1 MMADL
6 ARVLVVLGV
15 ALAGLGVVLLAAD
28 RLGLGRL
35 PGDLDLSIGPV
46 RVWIPVVTSV
56 VLSVL
61 ATIALN
67 LWIRR

>member
-1 MMADL
+1 MMTDL
-6 ARVLVVLGV
+6 ARALLVIGVLLV
-15 ALAGLGVVLLAAD
+15 LAGGLFLLAD

-35 PGDLDLSIGPV
+35 PGDLDLTIGPI
-46 RVWIPVVTSV
+46 RVWIPVGTSI

>member
-1 MMADL
+1 MAEL
-6 ARVLVVLGV
+6 AR
-15 ALAGLGVVLLAAD
+15 ALIVLGVVLAVAGGLFLLAD

-35 PGDLDLSIGPV
+35 PGDLDLTIGPV
-46 RVWIPVVTSV
+46 RVWIPVVTSIV
-56 VLSVL
+56 ISVL

>member
-6 ARVLVVLGV
+6 ARALVVLGLFV
-15 ALAGLGVVLLAAD
+15 AGTGVVLLLAD

-46 RVWIPVVTSV
+46 RVWIPLVTSI

-67 LWIRR
+67 LWSRR

>member
-1 MMADL
+1 MMTDL
-6 ARVLVVLGV
+6 ARALLVIGVLLV
-15 ALAGLGVVLLAAD
+15 LAGGLFLLAD

-35 PGDLDLSIGPV
+35 PGDLDLTIGPV
-46 RVWIPVVTSV
+46 RVWIPLVTSI